1 MGMGETET
9 AAEVARQIRIL
20 LTGLA
25 ARAERSGL
33 LDLAVRLRAVAAEAE
48 RLSRST

>member
-1 MGMGETET
+1 MGTGESDT

-25 ARAERSGL
+25 ERAERSGL
-33 LDLAVRLRAVAAEAE
+33 PDLAVKLRAVAAEAE
-48 RLSRST
+48 RLARSA